1 MRNHRAVPL
10 ILLALLLPL
19 PAQAALTPVETLAI
33 KDESPFCSFITQLE
47 VIATPKG
54 AFEVVW
60 GDDADDFA
68 VNGRRFGRDLQPTGA
83 PVSLLPAH
91 GGLFFSNLVG
101 TWAGRYELA
110 MNALDFG
117 NNPDNPVVGY
127 RVSLD
132 LEGDPLAPAARFKPQ
147 RFFQLAPAAGGDSL
161 QFRLEPPIFGPTA
174 CQSQGLLAR
183 RIDEGGAALSPES
196 RITRRA
202 SAFSAGYPHFAVDR
216 LPDDTY
222 VAVYTTCE
230 KFTGLVARR
239 LNAAGAPVGN
249 PINLP
254 LPGRLGNFGGG
265 NLLVA
270 ARGGKDF
277 VAVGRVVEDTANP
290 PFSVYTRA
298 VVNGQVFGP
307 ARISPP
313 PGFLSVNGLF
323 DLEASPAGGYL
334 LLFQG
339 FRSDVQRSFLFA
351 QELDARGVPQGAPLE
366 ISGGEGFIVNAA
378 AAASLPDGRWIVVT
392 RAQQQAQQGDPPPCH
407 ERLTGTVLA
416 SD

>member
-1 MRNHRAVPL
+1 MRHHRARSL

-19 PAQAALTPVETLAI
+19 PAQAALTPAGTPLIFANTDSCSSET
-33 KDESPFCSFITQLE
+33 ELE

-54 AFEVVW
+54 AFDVIWADFAEDEVVK
-60 GDDADDFA
+60 AL
-68 VNGRRFGRDLQPTGA
+68 RFGRNLEPAGA
-83 PVSLLPAH
+83 PVTVLPIH
-91 GGLFFSNLVG
+91 GGLVFTDFVG
-101 TWAGRYELA
+101 TWAGRYEVVL
-110 MNALDFG
+110 NAGDFG
-117 NNPDNPVVGY
+117 NDPDDPLTGY
-127 RVSLD
+127 RVSLN
-132 LEGDPLAPAARFKPQ
+132 LAGDPLAPPARIKPQ
-147 RFFQLAPAAGGDSL
+147 RFFELAPAAGGDSL
-161 QFRLEPPIFGPTA
+161 QFRFEPPIFGPLA

-216 LPDDTY
+216 LPDDSF
-222 VAVYTTCE
+222 VAVYATCE

-239 LNAAGAPVGN
+239 LNAAGAPVDN

-277 VAVGRVVEDTANP
+277 VAVGRVIEDTVSP
-290 PFSVYTRA
+290 PFSVYARA

-313 PGFLSVNGLF
+313 PGFISVNGLI

-339 FRSDVQRSFLFA
+339 FRSDLQRSFLFA
-351 QELDARGVPQGAPLE
+351 QELDARGVPRGAPLE
-366 ISGGEGFIVNAA
+366 ISGGKGFTVNNA
-378 AAASLPDGRWIVVT
+378 AAASLPNGRWIVVT
-392 RAQQQAQQGDPPPCH
+392 RARQGSGSNCR

-416 SD
+416 GN

>member
-1 MRNHRAVPL
+1 VGTPL
-10 ILLALLLPL
+10 IFANM
-19 PAQAALTPVETLAI
+19 
-33 KDESPFCSFITQLE
+33 DSCSFETELE
-47 VIATPKG
+47 VVATPKG
-54 AFEVVW
+54 AFDVIWADFAQDEVVK
-60 GDDADDFA
+60 AL
-68 VNGRRFGRDLQPTGA
+68 RFGRNLQPADA
-83 PVSLLPAH
+83 PVTLLPIH
-91 GGLFFSNLVG
+91 GGLRFSDFMG
-101 TWAGRYELA
+101 TWAGRYEVAL
-110 MNALDFG
+110 NAADFG
-117 NNPDNPVVGY
+117 NHPSDPLTGY
-127 RVSLD
+127 RISLN
-132 LEGDPLAPAARFKPQ
+132 LAGDPLAPAARFKPQ

-161 QFRLEPPIFGPTA
+161 QFRLEPPVFGPPA

-216 LPDDTY
+216 LPDDSF

-277 VAVGRVVEDTANP
+277 VAVGRVIEDTANP

-313 PGFLSVNGLF
+313 TGFISVNGLL

-351 QELDARGVPQGAPLE
+351 QELDARGVPQGTPLE
-366 ISGGEGFIVNAA
+366 ISGGEGFTVNAA
-378 AAASLPDGRWIVVT
+378 AAASLPDGRWIVIT
-392 RAQQQAQQGDPPPCH
+392 REQSSADATACS
-407 ERLTGTVLA
+407 ERLVRIILA
-416 SD
+416 DDYD

>member
-1 MRNHRAVPL
+1 LRHHRAVPL

-19 PAQAALTPVETLAI
+19 PAQAALTPVGTPLIFASTDICSSET
-33 KDESPFCSFITQLE
+33 ELE

-54 AFEVVW
+54 AFDVIWADFAQDEVVK
-60 GDDADDFA
+60 AL
-68 VNGRRFGRDLQPTGA
+68 RFGRNLEPAGA
-83 PVSLLPAH
+83 PVTLLPIH
-91 GGLFFSNLVG
+91 GGLRFIDFAG
-101 TWAGRYELA
+101 TWAGRYEVVL
-110 MNALDFG
+110 NAADFG
-117 NNPDNPVVGY
+117 NNPDNPLTGY
-127 RVSLD
+127 RASLN
-132 LEGDPLAPAARFKPQ
+132 LAGDPLAPPARVKPQ
-147 RFFQLAPAAGGDSL
+147 RFFRLAPAAGGDSL
-161 QFRLEPPIFGPTA
+161 QFRFEPPIFGPPT

-202 SAFSAGYPHFAVDR
+202 SAFSASYPHFAVDR
-216 LPDDTY
+216 LPDDSF

-249 PINLP
+249 PVNLP

-277 VAVGRVVEDTANP
+277 VAVGRVIEDTADP

-313 PGFLSVNGLF
+313 AGFTSVNALI
-323 DLEASPAGGYL
+323 DLEASPSGGYL

-339 FRSDVQRSFLFA
+339 FRSDLQRDVFFA

-366 ISGGEGFIVNAA
+366 ISEGDRLTVPNA
-378 AAASLPDGRWIVVT
+378 AAASLPNGRWIVVM
-392 RAQQQAQQGDPPPCH
+392 RAQQGDNEEACT
-407 ERLTGTVLA
+407 ERLMGIVLA
-416 SD
+416 SE